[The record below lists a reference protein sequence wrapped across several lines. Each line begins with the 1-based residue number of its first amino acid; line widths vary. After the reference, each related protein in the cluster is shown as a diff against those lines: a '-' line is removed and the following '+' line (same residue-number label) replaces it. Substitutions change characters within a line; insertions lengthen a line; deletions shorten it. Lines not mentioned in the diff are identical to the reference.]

1 MLKSISSLKLGDKV
15 YWEDLSLYWLS
26 AIKDTYPKGE
36 VTKIIDDNI
45 VITWENGRIT
55 QYSPDMLERMDSD
68 TGMLKIDYQRM
79 RNDKLNELGI

>member
-1 MLKSISSLKLGDKV
+1 MKLGDKV
-15 YWEDLSLYWLS
+15 YWEDLS
-26 AIKDTYPKGE
+26 IKDTYPKGE